1 MKNQNTKGFGAR
13 SASPVYYVVVP
24 TGVSGGVLEVGPIAS
39 RSAAHAYAKVVS
51 LDPSFR
57 GCRIGVKRVAA

>member
-1 MKNQNTKGFGAR
+1 MKNQNAKGFGAR

-24 TGVSGGVLEVGPIAS
+24 TGVSGGFLEVGPIAS
-39 RSAAHAYAKVVS
+39 KSAAHAYAKGVS

-57 GCRIGVKRVAA
+57 GRRIGVKRVAA